1 VTFELLF
8 WVALARIG
16 LRAEVRPT
24 RVVSPVPP
32 PPSSEYRDYLGVDIT
47 WGERPAVAFAAHDAA
62 RRFVTADE
70 DMWAFFEPELARR
83 LAALER
89 DAGTAQRVRSALVE
103 QLPAGRASM
112 KEVARHLA
120 MSSRTLQR
128 RLQDEETTFQR
139 VLAQTRESLA
149 RHYLTRSELPAS
161 EIALLLGYDDTNSFY
176 RAFSGWTGRTPQT
189 MRLEASH

>member
-1 VTFELLF
+1 
-8 WVALARIG
+8 
-16 LRAEVRPT
+16 
-24 RVVSPVPP
+24 VV
-32 PPSSEYRDYLGVDIT
+32 
-47 WGERPAVAFAAHDAA
+47 FAAADAT

-89 DAGTAQRVRSALVE
+89 DAGTTQRVRAALVE

-112 KEVARHLA
+112 KDVAGHLA

-128 RLQDEETTFQR
+128 RLREERTTFQR

-161 EIALLLGYDDTNSFY
+161 EIAFLLGYDDTNSFY
-176 RAFSGWTGRTPQT
+176 RAFSAWTGSTPQA
-189 MRLEASH
+189 MRLTGSP